1 MTTAKCER
9 FEHKVEIAEGR
20 SEFQLS
26 RVKPKL
32 KFENV
37 AAYVLPPDRV
47 MKAYEAIISM
57 KRIANIHE
65 LTSFLAT
72 SVFSVEQAV
81 E

>member
-1 MTTAKCER
+1 M
-9 FEHKVEIAEGR
+9 AEGR
-20 SEFQLS
+20 GEFQLS
-26 RVKPKL
+26 QAKL
-32 KFENV
+32 KRKFENV
-37 AAYVLPPDRV
+37 AACVLPPDRV
-47 MKAYEAIISM
+47 MKAHEAIMSM